1 MSEEIKNILEERL
14 KKDSAMFFVDTI
26 VVNEECGYYISQRK
40 ALLGLKKSG
49 QEILHHVYDEVR
61 VINENL
67 VVTRI
72 DSCFALFNL
81 SNNQWMCD
89 FNYVKV
95 KQHNDFLELIST
107 NDIHYW
113 FDISHLRFIS
123 RVGYDDINTKPNHTE
138 FLWAQKGHFFDYIH
152 RKTGDIVSPP
162 GVIMAYD
169 TETGIFGRC
178 NHFKVSYFDK
188 TGLDNPEELRKIVMN
203 AGGYLELQNHT
214 FNIQHYIDVNGI
226 ILNL

>member
-81 SNNQWMCD
+81 SNNQW
-89 FNYVKV
+89 
-95 KQHNDFLELIST
+95 
-107 NDIHYW
+107 
-113 FDISHLRFIS
+113 
-123 RVGYDDINTKPNHTE
+123 
-138 FLWAQKGHFFDYIH
+138 
-152 RKTGDIVSPP
+152 
-162 GVIMAYD
+162 GVI
-169 TETGIFGRC
+169 
-178 NHFKVSYFDK
+178 
-188 TGLDNPEELRKIVMN
+188 
-203 AGGYLELQNHT
+203 
-214 FNIQHYIDVNGI
+214 
-226 ILNL
+226 LNM